1 MRLTCPKCRNVMEQ
15 INYAG
20 VLIDRCTS
28 CRGLWFDNLEKEDLK
43 RLKGAESIDIGDEFV
58 GATFN
63 ELDDSFCPRCNVPM
77 SQLTVDEPY
86 EIRFEICDVCHGN
99 FFDAGEFRDYMEE
112 EIFEQFEALVTD
124 RIAARQQP
132 D

>member
-1 MRLTCPKCRNVMEQ
+1 MEQ